1 MSKQLFRTNL
11 VPVGRRLSLY
21 DLRTLAKSEPGAF
34 IHKINQ
40 GVADNKLALKDI
52 RDWKGLYAML
62 ADVPVRVN
70 MDDISGAQRAISASA
85 FPIMTGTL
93 AIAAINE
100 AYAAVPSIGEQ
111 LVTDFEDQKKV
122 TTIGAI
128 HTLDKAGVDEVKELK
143 DFPEVGVDE
152 EKVEIRH
159 KRNGR
164 RLTISAEAI
173 EENEVADIVSR
184 INALGEIAG
193 EWIEEQ
199 TLARVTDHYGSG
211 TSPAEPYVYRPAGTG
226 TQLYSASANTPGTRA
241 PSGTRV
247 NSNALVDETDLAAC
261 RTVLRAMK
269 NARGKRINIPWSEV
283 YILIPDALENTLMKI
298 VGSELVPGVE
308 NELNTWGPRGKYY
321 IPINRILSTPK
332 LDDLST
338 SAWYMGA
345 FKKQFRRK
353 WKLRFEYVT
362 LGQDTQAYLNS
373 RIAFQAR
380 LAWDVEVGAVD
391 YVFVI
396 QNLSATTA
404 PVDE

>member
-11 VPVGRRLSLY
+11 VPVGKRLSLY
-21 DLRTLAKSEPGAF
+21 DLRNLARSEPGEF

-40 GVADNKLALKDI
+40 GVADGKLTLSDI
-52 RDWKGLYAML
+52 RDWKGLYSML
-62 ADVPVRVN
+62 ADVPVQVS
-70 MDDISGAQRAISASA
+70 MEMAGAQRTIAASA

-93 AIAAINE
+93 AIAAINA
-100 AYAAVPSIGEQ
+100 AYAGVPSVGEQ
-111 LVTDFEDQKKV
+111 LVTDFEDNKKV
-122 TTIGAI
+122 TSIAAI
-128 HTLDKAGVDEVKELK
+128 HTLDKAGVDEVKELGE
-143 DFPEVGVDE
+143 FPEVGVDE

-159 KRNGR
+159 RRNGR

-211 TSPAEPYVYRPAGTG
+211 TTPAEPYVYRPAGTG
-226 TQLYSASANTPGTRA
+226 TQLYNATADNPGTRA
-241 PSGTRV
+241 PQGTRET
-247 NSNALVDETDLAAC
+247 NNALVDETDLAAA
-261 RTVLRAMK
+261 RAVLRAMK

-283 YILIPDALENTLMKI
+283 YILVPDALESTLMKI
-298 VGSELVPGVE
+298 VSSELVPGVE
-308 NELNTWGPRGKYY
+308 NEINVWGPRGKYY
-321 IPINRILSTPK
+321 IPLNRCLSTPK

-338 SAWYMGA
+338 SAWYMGD
-345 FKKQFRRK
+345 FKRQFRRK

-391 YVFVI
+391 YVYVV
-396 QNLSATTA
+396 QNLSGTTA

>member
-1 MSKQLFRTNL
+1 MSKQIFRTNL
-11 VPVGRRLSLY
+11 VPVGKRLSLY
-21 DLRTLAKSEPGAF
+21 DLRQLAQSEPRDF
-34 IHKINQ
+34 IHKIGQ
-40 GVADNKLALKDI
+40 GVAEGKLSLKDI

-62 ADVPVRVN
+62 ADVPVNVN
-70 MDDISGAQRAISASA
+70 MADISGSQRAISASA
-85 FPIMTGTL
+85 FPILTGTL

-100 AYAAVPSIGEQ
+100 AYAAVPSVGEQ
-111 LVTDFEDQKKV
+111 LVTDFEDSKKV
-122 TTIGAI
+122 TSMASI

-159 KRNGR
+159 RRNGR
-164 RLTISAEAI
+164 KLTISAEAI
-173 EENEVADIVSR
+173 EENDVADIVTR

-211 TSPAEPYVYRPAGTG
+211 SSAAEPYVYRPAGTG
-226 TQLYSASANTPGTRA
+226 TQLYITTANYPGPRA

-247 NSNALVDETDLAAC
+247 NNNALVDETDLAAA

-308 NELNTWGPRGKYY
+308 NELNMWGPRGKYY
-321 IPINRILSTPK
+321 LPLNRILSTPK
-332 LDDLST
+332 LDDLSS

-345 FKKQFRRK
+345 FKKQFKRK
-353 WKLRFEYVT
+353 WKLNFEYVT

-373 RIAFQAR
+373 RVAFQAR
-380 LAWDVEVGAVD
+380 IAWDVEVGAVD
-391 YVFVI
+391 YVYCV
-396 QNLSATTA
+396 QSLSATTA